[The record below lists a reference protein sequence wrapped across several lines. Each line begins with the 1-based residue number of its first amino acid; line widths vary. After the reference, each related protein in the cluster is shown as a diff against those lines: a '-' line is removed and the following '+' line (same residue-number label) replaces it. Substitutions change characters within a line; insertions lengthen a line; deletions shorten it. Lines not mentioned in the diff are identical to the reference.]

1 MEYLHRLV
9 SIAIGLI
16 DAESEYR
23 YDTLNWTR
31 RAEVN
36 DHLSISLDDD
46 FGPAKLWIEQ
56 AGEIVF
62 VAIVHSYADIRLE
75 FWKRGEWE
83 DILLSR
89 RFNPKPPYTTG
100 DGGDDK

>member
-46 FGPAKLWIEQ
+46 LVTFSI
-56 AGEIVF
+56 ISSVRD
-62 VAIVHSYADIRLE
+62 SM
-75 FWKRGEWE
+75 
-83 DILLSR
+83 
-89 RFNPKPPYTTG
+89 
-100 DGGDDK
+100 